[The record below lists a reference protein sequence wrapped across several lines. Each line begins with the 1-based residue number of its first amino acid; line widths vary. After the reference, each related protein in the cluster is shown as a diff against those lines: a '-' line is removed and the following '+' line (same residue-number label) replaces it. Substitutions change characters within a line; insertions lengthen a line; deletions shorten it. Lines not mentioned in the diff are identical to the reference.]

1 MNKYLRYCTVL
12 FALLSVTAGCKKDDG
27 VQKKAESKL
36 VQSTIAGVNGPTTGS
51 VNQELTF
58 SIIWQNTAG
67 TTKFDHLKDS
77 TSDNTKFI
85 RLFALTNVPDTA
97 SVSPGGP
104 NSVTYK
110 FKAATAGTYYLKF
123 YNSDN
128 SDKTAI
134 VDTLIIK

>member
-1 MNKYLRYCTVL
+1 MNKYLRHGTIL
-12 FALLSVTAGCKKDDG
+12 FALLSITAGCKKDDD
-27 VQKKAESKL
+27 VQKTAESKL

-85 RLFALTNVPDTA
+85 KLFALTNVPDTTA
-97 SVSPGGP
+97 VSPSGP
-104 NSVTYK
+104 NTVTYK
-110 FKAATAGTYYLKF
+110 FKAVAPGTYYLKF

-128 SDKTAI
+128 LDKTAI